1 MREKK
6 EEIIE
11 LPEKE
16 EKAESKIKIEK
27 VIDIRDTERVIK
39 KVLEKKVVLVNLKGI
54 KNISDYQNVIKEFKR
69 FGNLYKLNLILID
82 DNYLLLTAK
91 DIKIEKI

>member
-39 KVLEKKVVLVNLKGI
+39 KVLEKKVVLANLKGI

-82 DNYLLLTAK
+82 DNYLLLTTK

>member
-1 MREKK
+1 MSEKK
-6 EEIIE
+6 EEVIE

-16 EKAESKIKIEK
+16 EKIESKIKIEK
-27 VIDIRDTERVIK
+27 IIDIRDVERVIK
-39 KVLEKKVVLVNLKGI
+39 KVLERKVVLANLKGI

>member
-1 MREKK
+1 MREKE

>member
-1 MREKK
+1 MREKR

-82 DNYLLLTAK
+82 DNYLLLTTK